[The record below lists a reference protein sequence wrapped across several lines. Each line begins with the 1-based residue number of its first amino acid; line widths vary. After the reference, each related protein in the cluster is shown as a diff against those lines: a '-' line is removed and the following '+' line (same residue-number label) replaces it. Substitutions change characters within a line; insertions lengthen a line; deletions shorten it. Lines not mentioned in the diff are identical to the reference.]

1 MAPDSIML
9 ITGEEAEEPSE
20 VIIEVTGV
28 VGGLIIVL
36 TGSTRLEQRVMKITT
51 TYQPTIPTKIQ
62 RGNSDDSI
70 NITRSSNQAGVI
82 QPEGKLIIFQ
92 KTQTTLP
99 QTQEH

>member
-36 TGSTRLEQRVMKITT
+36 TGST
-51 TYQPTIPTKIQ
+51 
-62 RGNSDDSI
+62 
-70 NITRSSNQAGVI
+70 
-82 QPEGKLIIFQ
+82 
-92 KTQTTLP
+92 
-99 QTQEH
+99 